1 MVYLKGSVLCPCLVQ
16 FFIRLY
22 QSVMKGILIKSVADS
37 KLGGT
42 VVAPRDWSAIE
53 KCLHILEEADDS
65 ALLKLAKANNVV
77 LEWTNLGYH
86 YILGTR

>member
-1 MVYLKGSVLCPCLVQ
+1 
-16 FFIRLY
+16 
-22 QSVMKGILIKSVADS
+22 MKGILIKSVADS

-53 KCLHILEEADDS
+53 KCLHILEEADDC

-77 LEWTNLGYH
+77 LANGNLGF
-86 YILGTR
+86 ITRSVSSKLRETFIQFYSALIRLS